1 MGERQHPQTG
11 VARSGPSHPGSGE
24 SEAGS
29 GEGEAGAS
37 PGGRQ
42 RTPSSKSRFG
52 GRGRKRGKK
61 KALESGHLHCA
72 ASLSRRVGTRRC
84 RLPASR
90 GAGACSR
97 VGAAFPSPPRRAAPL
112 PPPPPCREA
121 LPRSPERRPAPR
133 PSRRQTRLRRRQERE
148 AGWPGEGEES
158 EEKGSGKRRK
168 EGHWESNRGRLRD
181 VEGAGRGGR
190 RWRRRGSIEAGES
203 LQTSLDGV
211 EASWTEI

>member
-1 MGERQHPQTG
+1 MDVAVRRPRLLEPRRHSLTHPRERGRGGQGTPARGPERERRPPMGERQHPQTG

-29 GEGEAGAS
+29 GEGEPGAS

-90 GAGACSR
+90 GAGTCSR
-97 VGAAFPSPPRRAAPL
+97 VGAAFPVSAAPGRAASPASAVPGSVAPL
-112 PPPPPCREA
+112 AGAATRAAAVASSDPPPAPAGERE
-121 LPRSPERRPAPR
+121 RGGVRV
-133 PSRRQTRLRRRQERE
+133 SRAGGGGFASAARE
-148 AGWPGEGEES
+148 AG
-158 EEKGSGKRRK
+158 
-168 EGHWESNRGRLRD
+168 GRF
-181 VEGAGRGGR
+181 
-190 RWRRRGSIEAGES
+190 
-203 LQTSLDGV
+203 
-211 EASWTEI
+211 